1 MKTIP
6 IRRRRKK
13 PLVGCRGFPKF
24 EVGENDVSLSFS
36 DCPPL
41 RLRSIQIVVPSKNPV
56 TAAEIE
62 TARAKFRKLLKKELP
77 LKDCRC
83 VIPIGENIAEVVTE
97 HPKPLSKVQ
106 FEEVFRHISK
116 MMTVF
121 PEKIEKTTKIFEELI
136 E

>member
-1 MKTIP
+1 M
-6 IRRRRKK
+6 
-13 PLVGCRGFPKF
+13 CRDFPKF

-41 RLRSIQIVVPSKNPV
+41 RLRSIQIVVPSKKPV

-62 TARAKFRKLLKKELP
+62 MARAKFRKLLGKELP
-77 LKDCRC
+77 LKDGRC
-83 VIPIGENIAEVVTE
+83 VIPIGENMAEVATE

-106 FEEVFRHISK
+106 FEEVFRHISNI
-116 MMTVF
+116 MTFF